1 VRPPASHHREW
12 NATNNRCGDA
22 LVFVPGNDFMV
33 LNRLSRRHFAGLAGW
48 AALGS
53 SASSVQAAGRRS
65 ASAAQSAAP
74 GFPRGFIWGTA
85 TSAYQIEGA
94 VNEDGRGPSIWD
106 GFTHTEGTIEDGSNG
121 DVADDHYHR
130 YKDDIR
136 LMQALGTKAYR
147 FSIAWPRIFPEGS
160 GTPNSK
166 GLDFYNR
173 LVEALLASGIEPYA
187 TLYHWDLP
195 QALQDRFGGW
205 QSRDT
210 AKAFADYA
218 GYVAE
223 RLSDR
228 VKHFFTINECS
239 RLVHLGH
246 GLGIDAPGLK
256 LPQGQQ
262 NQVRHHVALGHGLAV
277 QAIRAR
283 ARRGVKV
290 GPAENLV
297 VCVPAIDTPENV
309 RAAEIATRELNA
321 GYLTVMLEGRYTDA
335 YLAEAGKDAPQFTAE
350 DLRIISS
357 PIDFLGLNIYK
368 PDHYVVAADNP
379 RGFALAPFPASFPHM
394 DPSWLMVG
402 PEAMYWAPRHAARL
416 WNVKS
421 IYITENGTSA
431 TDAPDADG
439 KIYDVDRIMYL
450 RNYLSHLQR
459 ATAEGIP
466 VAGYFLWSLL
476 DNFEWADGLKKR
488 FGLYWVDFDTQR
500 RAPKLSAAFY
510 RETIRRNA
518 VA

>member
-1 VRPPASHHREW
+1 
-12 NATNNRCGDA
+12 
-22 LVFVPGNDFMV
+22 MV

-48 AALGS
+48 AALGLPGPS
-53 SASSVQAAGRRS
+53 IQAANGAGRRTAPAGRS
-65 ASAAQSAAP
+65 VTP
-74 GFPRGFIWGTA
+74 GFPRDFVWGTA
-85 TSAYQIEGA
+85 TSAYQVEGA
-94 VNEDGRGPSIWD
+94 VNDDGRGPSIWD
-106 GFTHTEGTIEDGSNG
+106 GFAHAPGTIADGSNG

-130 YKDDIR
+130 YKDDVR
-136 LMQALGTKAYR
+136 LMKALGTKAYR
-147 FSIAWPRIFPEGS
+147 FSIAWPRIFPQGT
-160 GTPNSK
+160 GTPNGK

-173 LVEALLASGIEPYA
+173 LVDELLESGIEPFV

-218 GYVAE
+218 GCVAE

-228 VKHFFTINECS
+228 AKHFFTINECS

-256 LPQGQQ
+256 LSQGRQ

-283 ARRGVKV
+283 ARRRVKV

-297 VCVPAIDTPENV
+297 VCIPAIDTADNV

-321 GYLTVMLEGRYTDA
+321 GYLTAMLEGRYTEG
-335 YLAEAGKDAPQFTAE
+335 YLAEAGKDAPQFTPE

-368 PDHYVVAADNP
+368 PDHYVVAADNA

-416 WNVKS
+416 WGVKS
-421 IYITENGTSA
+421 IYVTENGTSG
-431 TDAPDADG
+431 TDAPAADG
-439 KIYDVDRIMYL
+439 TIYDTDRIMYL
-450 RNYLSHLQR
+450 RNYLFHLQR
-459 ATAEGIP
+459 ATSEGIP

-476 DNFEWADGLKKR
+476 DNFEWADGYQKR
-488 FGLYWVDFDTQR
+488 FGLYRVDFDTQR
-500 RAPKLSAAFY
+500 RTPKLSAAFY